1 MHGVFVSF
9 KLRVEYLN
17 NDTMKLLATTTRV
30 EGKGGIDLK
39 SPKKTGGMPIAPDEF
54 LDFSRFGDVNEVAS
68 NLQELLLTPEEV
80 SARQR
85 AVTMVEADLPPRLE
99 DEWSFTNGDGN
110 PLATDIDA
118 IEEMR
123 TIFDDPR
130 EVTNQLQ
137 EVVIPDIIAPP
148 VKPRI
153 GSNPRIEVTPA
164 ITEERRTRI
173 SPVHAPN
180 LEETAVTVAA
190 EPNLPDDVFRAP
202 EVQEIEEGPPQI
214 PDIVVTGAIEP
225 QEKGGSPSSMELAPV
240 QVEPRR
246 KKRKVVPCIH
256 LDQETQIPSEEIR
269 NHLRNYEDLIRP
281 RQEET
286 ARILRPRRFDNAKA
300 PGRTLGFGLGKLY
313 VDAINLGE
321 EGEEDGD
328 QFDCNGE
335 PLPMEVD
342 PPIVEAGLNVEAGFM
357 LEVPAQD
364 QESLIRDEGNL
375 RLSFNTSVNP
385 LTSTLIENED
395 QGAFQKNPV
404 EPEETGHLLPPTEDP
419 GHAPLRTVDEEPEE
433 SLILPPAEDL
443 GHAPAMNV
451 TEELAENGHLIPPAA
466 ADVTPSAAAGYD
478 EFSGGL
484 SPRKLQEATA
494 HDEGFDETTSTMA
507 FISRLGGQNL
517 GKFTDLVNQDTDRR
531 EVARTFLQM
540 LVAHK
545 QEKVKIEQEDS
556 YDTIKFEIV

>member
-1 MHGVFVSF
+1 MFYSHDLLTLRGGGKFNLLWLLSTTDRAAVAKKRRADILSIKYKKIVEELQKLFPASGRETSLSLRTSAVLMHGVFVSF
-9 KLRVEYLN
+9 KLRVEFLN
-17 NDTMKLLATTTRV
+17 NDTMKLLATTTSKLISLLLNVFYLRSYLEV

-110 PLATDIDA
+110 PLPTDIDA

-137 EVVIPDIIAPP
+137 EDVNPDIIAPP

-180 LEETAVTVAA
+180 FEETAVTVAA

-202 EVQEIEEGPPQI
+202 EVQEIGEGPPQI
-214 PDIVVTGAIEP
+214 PDIVVTGAIGP
-225 QEKGGSPSSMELAPV
+225 HEKGGSPSSMELAPV
-240 QVEPRR
+240 QEEPRR

-269 NHLRNYEDLIRP
+269 NHLLNYEDLLRP

-286 ARILRPRRFDNAKA
+286 ARILRPRRLDNAKA
-300 PGRTLGFGLGKLY
+300 PGRNLGFGLGKLY

-321 EGEEDGD
+321 EGEGH
-328 QFDCNGE
+328 QFDWDGE

-342 PPIVEAGLNVEAGFM
+342 PPIAEVAPNVEAGPM

-385 LTSTLIENED
+385 LTSTLIENGD
-395 QGAFQKNPV
+395 QGVFQKNPE
-404 EPEETGHLLPPTEDP
+404 EPEESGHLLPPIEDL
-419 GHAPLRTVDEEPEE
+419 GHAPLRTVVSFPY
-433 SLILPPAEDL
+433 L
-443 GHAPAMNV
+443 
-451 TEELAENGHLIPPAA
+451 
-466 ADVTPSAAAGYD
+466 
-478 EFSGGL
+478 
-484 SPRKLQEATA
+484 
-494 HDEGFDETTSTMA
+494 FDA
-507 FISRLGGQNL
+507 F
-517 GKFTDLVNQDTDRR
+517 
-531 EVARTFLQM
+531 
-540 LVAHK
+540 
-545 QEKVKIEQEDS
+545 VKSIN
-556 YDTIKFEIV
+556 